1 MLRIKSVATIGGGFN
16 GKGDGDL
23 AWLAENLGAR
33 MDVEITVQGY
43 LPKCSTR
50 YLRQESSPTAVKK
63 LCRPQ
68 VFLIVGLVSVP
79 IAADPGRRSKLRSTR

>member
-50 YLRQESSPTAVKK
+50 
-63 LCRPQ
+63 
-68 VFLIVGLVSVP
+68 
-79 IAADPGRRSKLRSTR
+79 